1 MKIALMFPGQAS
13 QEVGMGRSFYDG
25 WPESRDIFER
35 ADASIGFSISE
46 LCFNGPEERL
56 KQTEITQPS
65 ILTVSVAAWVAV
77 RPMIEKAG
85 LEVVAAA
92 GHSLGEYSAL
102 VAAGALEF
110 EDAVKLV
117 HARGKLMQEAVP
129 EGEGAMSAVLGLDA
143 ETVTAVCDEV
153 SSGGDIASLANLN
166 SPGQWVISGSAKGVE
181 KAESL
186 LKEKGAKKLIR
197 LPVSAPF
204 HCPLMKPAAEGMKP
218 LLLSTEFSRPE
229 FPVLANLTAVEY
241 PADAL
246 EFASVLIGQIEG
258 AVRWIEIYESFG
270 TNYGAQAAIEIG
282 PGKVLSGLAKRI
294 NPEVLAYSIYSL
306 TRAAEVIDSLR
317 TAGEECGA

>member
-13 QEVGMGRSFYDG
+13 QEVGMGRTFYDG
-25 WPESRDIFER
+25 WPESREIFER
-35 ADASIGFSISE
+35 ADASLGFSISE

-85 LEVVAAA
+85 LEVAAAA

-117 HARGKLMQEAVP
+117 HARGKSMQDAVT
-129 EGEGAMSAVLGLDA
+129 EDEGAMSAVLGLDA
-143 ETVTAVCDEV
+143 ETVKAVCDEV
-153 SSGGDIASLANLN
+153 TSGGDIASLANLN
-166 SPGQWVISGSAKGVE
+166 SPGQWVISGSASGVE

-218 LLLSTEFSRPE
+218 LLLSAEFSRPA
-229 FPVLANLTAVEY
+229 FPVLANLTAAGY
-241 PADAL
+241 PANVSDFADA
-246 EFASVLIGQIEG
+246 LIGQIQG
-258 AVRWIEIYESFG
+258 AVRWIEIFENFG
-270 TNYGAQAAIEIG
+270 ENYGARVALEIG

-294 NPEVLAYSIYSL
+294 NPELPAYSIDTL
-306 TRAAEVIDSLR
+306 AR
-317 TAGEECGA
+317 AGEVVSAMTSAGEQNRA